1 MAKPTGLQRYYL
13 LVIAQ
18 LRWFGLVFAAMAIL
32 ITATNLPSLWRSKDL
47 GLWATNLG
55 GGFAFVLVGLALY
68 RIGTEVQR
76 RYRAHIAHQID

>member
-13 LVIAQ
+13 LLIAQ
-18 LRWFGLVFAAMAIL
+18 MRWFGVVFAAIAIL
-32 ITATNLPSLWRSKDL
+32 ITATNLPGLLRSNDL

-55 GGFAFVLVGLALY
+55 GGVAFLLIGLALY